1 MFSKILVKD
10 GFWQRARLVS
20 HAGKKSLRNGSL
32 YWNISGIDDMWTMGC
47 YLFPGQSWGVL
58 RGPDLHLDLT
68 NATFVNPALPLNQE
82 EAESEEEVA

>member
-1 MFSKILVKD
+1 
-10 GFWQRARLVS
+10 
-20 HAGKKSLRNGSL
+20 
-32 YWNISGIDDMWTMGC
+32 MWTMGC